1 MMGERAML
9 TAMGLFQ
16 WVSRGALISWVLA
29 SALVR
34 AQTGTGSIQGTVRD
48 TTGAVI
54 PGAKVVLVQSQTAVA
69 FSGQTNKRQVHAHR
83 LGR

>member
-1 MMGERAML
+1 M
-9 TAMGLFQ
+9 AMGLFQ

-29 SALVR
+29 SVLVR

-54 PGAKVVLVQSQTAVA
+54 PGAKVVLVQSQTAVT
-69 FSGQTNKRQVHAHR
+69 FSGQTNSA
-83 LGR
+83 GF